1 MEYFFWVI
9 FLSGMGV
16 CIILLRNNQ
25 RWSKKRK
32 IIETAEEEYAKNTSG
47 ILNYKTIII
56 ENSSLLRFLNH
67 IENSLSM
74 KLRIGLGCG
83 ALLLACKLLGLYSIG
98 MKGLAMCMLMILVA
112 VIVLPAMVMKPIIT
126 TKTKQL
132 LDALPYFI
140 DLIAVCIQSGM
151 TVESAIKFIAQHAD
165 ELDINLATLMHYLIK
180 RAEVSGL
187 EEGLLDLYHAMDMTE
202 MRMFCST
209 LQQSVHY
216 GTSLYENL
224 MELSKDIRELQLLDS
239 EEKIGKLSAKM
250 SVPLILFIMFPL
262 TILIAAPGILRIL
275 KHALF

>member
-1 MEYFFWVI
+1 MEYFFWVVVS
-9 FLSGMGV
+9 SGIGMCV
-16 CIILLRNNQ
+16 ILLRHNH

-32 IIETAEEEYAKNTSG
+32 IIEVEEAGYAINTGG

-56 ENSSLLRFLNH
+56 ENSGLLSFLNR
-67 IENSLSM
+67 IETSLTM
-74 KLRIGLGCG
+74 KLRISLGCG
-83 ALLLACKLLGLYSIG
+83 GMLLACRLMGIVPLG
-98 MKGLAMCMLMILVA
+98 MKGLAMCMLMIMVTI
-112 VIVLPAMVMKPIIT
+112 IVLPAMVMKPIIT

-151 TVESAIKFIAQHAD
+151 TAESAIKFVAHHAD
-165 ELDINLATLMHYLIK
+165 ELDKNLATLMNYLIK

-250 SVPLILFIMFPL
+250 SVPLIIFIMFPI

-275 KHALF
+275 KNGLF

>member
-1 MEYFFWVI
+1 MEYFFWVV
-9 FLSGMGV
+9 FLSGMGM

-67 IENSLSM
+67 IENSLTM
-74 KLRIGLGCG
+74 KLRIGLGSG

-98 MKGLAMCMLMILVA
+98 MKGLAMCVLMILVA
-112 VIVLPAMVMKPIIT
+112 VIVLPAMVMKPIII

-140 DLIAVCIQSGM
+140 DLIGVCIQSGM

-165 ELDINLATLMHYLIK
+165 ELDRNLATLMHYLIK

-239 EEKIGKLSAKM
+239 EEKIGNLSAKM